1 LHGDHSYNHHHHIDH
16 HSVEDHAKFT
26 LHGLI
31 GVGCQDAI
39 QQTEEQK
46 GSDPLEDFPALRKLQ
61 LGQLVLANVV
71 VHKPFNEEDNE
82 GS

>member
-1 LHGDHSYNHHHHIDH
+1 M
-16 HSVEDHAKFT
+16 EDHAKFT
-26 LHGLI
+26 LRDLL

-46 GSDPLEDFPALRKLQ
+46 SSDPLEDLPTLRKLQ
-61 LGQLVLANVV
+61 LGQLVLTNVV
-71 VHKPFNEEDNE
+71 MHEPFNEEDNE